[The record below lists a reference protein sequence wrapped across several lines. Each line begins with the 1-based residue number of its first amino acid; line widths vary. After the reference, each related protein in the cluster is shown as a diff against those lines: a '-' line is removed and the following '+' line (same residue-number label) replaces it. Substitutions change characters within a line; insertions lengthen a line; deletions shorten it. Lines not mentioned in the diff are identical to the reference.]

1 MQEPTQSAKP
11 SPVSQACKE
20 DVSSVAENVAQ
31 QLLRKPCHHHVD
43 TSFLSFALFT
53 ETLCWET

>member
-1 MQEPTQSAKP
+1 MQDQTQSAKP
-11 SPVSQACKE
+11 SAVSQARKE
-20 DVSSVAENVAQ
+20 DVSTVAENVAQ
-31 QLLRKPCHHHVD
+31 QMLPKPCHQHVD